1 MRSLVRAGTINAVD
15 NGHRYRQDCKLP
27 SACSTDVVPAPK
39 NLRFSEVTQTS
50 FRATWE
56 HGAPDVALY
65 RIGWT
70 KKGETNFQYVRE
82 KQLSDT
88 FSSYSQAFLDESHR
102 NGSGPDLNKDLQRP

>member
-1 MRSLVRAGTINAVD
+1 MWVLTDHNQLFSIHSV
-15 NGHRYRQDCKLP
+15 
-27 SACSTDVVPAPK
+27 DVVPAPK

-70 KKGETNFQYVRE
+70 KKGETNFQYVRG
-82 KQLSDT
+82 KQLSQM
-88 FSSYSQAFLDESHR
+88 FAFPLTNAGIS
-102 NGSGPDLNKDLQRP
+102 